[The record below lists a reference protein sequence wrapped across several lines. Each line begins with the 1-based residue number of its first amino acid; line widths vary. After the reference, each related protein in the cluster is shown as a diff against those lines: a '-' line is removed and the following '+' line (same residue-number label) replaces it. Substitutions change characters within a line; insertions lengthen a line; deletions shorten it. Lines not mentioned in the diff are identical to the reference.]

1 MQALVS
7 LREED
12 PRLETGAVHYHQ
24 SYKKSYWNSHSDGG
38 AAFLEKIQNSR
49 HQLVDSFQ
57 LFARNR
63 IFPRQSVDVQ
73 YGLSYIRSALLFLP
87 IDKGDQYIDSNSG
100 RKKGIRSVSF
110 VSLP

>member
-24 SYKKSYWNSHSDGG
+24 SYWNLHSDGG
-38 AAFLEKIQNSR
+38 AAFVEKVQNLR
-49 HQLVDSFQ
+49 HQPADSFQ

-63 IFPRQSVDVQ
+63 IFLGKSIDVHFW
-73 YGLSYIRSALLFLP
+73 LSYIRSATM
-87 IDKGDQYIDSNSG
+87 
-100 RKKGIRSVSF
+100 
-110 VSLP
+110 